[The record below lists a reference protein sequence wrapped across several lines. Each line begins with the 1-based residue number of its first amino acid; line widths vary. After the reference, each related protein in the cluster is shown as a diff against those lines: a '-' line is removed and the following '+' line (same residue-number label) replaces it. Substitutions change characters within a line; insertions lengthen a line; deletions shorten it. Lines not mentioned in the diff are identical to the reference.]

1 MYKFLFKDSEEV
13 FDPIARQKI
22 AEKIYFHQKHWKPL
36 TEYFGSSLFAQ
47 PGMEHMYLFGDGL
60 YVLQDRNDINQ
71 EVQEILDT
79 EFSELIYTPVLE
91 TIKEMFGIGVN
102 EVSYYEDLPLPGFHI
117 YRGSLRGNDIGL
129 TTTRPYHTD
138 DNLRFYKPEAD
149 RNNIYS
155 FAIPIILPECG
166 ACLDWLGDA
175 PDYFSHNYE
184 LGVMS
189 MWHGM
194 VKHRLGAKPP
204 AEGDRITLQGH
215 VYVNANDG
223 ILKVYF

>member
-1 MYKFLFKDSEEV
+1 MYKFLFKDSAEV
-13 FDPIARQKI
+13 FNPLARQKI

-36 TEYFGSSLFAQ
+36 TEYFGSTLFAQ

-60 YVLQDRNDINQ
+60 YVLQDKNEINQ
-71 EVQEILDT
+71 EVQEILDS

-129 TTTRPYHTD
+129 TKTRPYHTD

-149 RNNIYS
+149 RNNIFS

-166 ACLDWLGDA
+166 ACLDWLGDS

>member
-117 YRGSLRGNDIGL
+117 YRGNDIGL

>member
-1 MYKFLFKDSEEV
+1 MYKFLFKDSAEV

-22 AEKIYFHQKHWKPL
+22 AEKIYFHEKHWKPL
-36 TEYFGSSLFAQ
+36 TEYFGSTLFAQ

-60 YVLQDRNDINQ
+60 YVLQDRNEINQ

-117 YRGSLRGNDIGL
+117 YRGNDIGL

>member
-1 MYKFLFKDSEEV
+1 MYKFLFKDSAEV

-22 AEKIYFHQKHWKPL
+22 AEKIYFHEKHWKPL
-36 TEYFGSSLFAQ
+36 TEYFGSTLFAQ
-47 PGMEHMYLFGDGL
+47 PGMEHMYLLGDGL
-60 YVLQDRNDINQ
+60 YVLQDRNEINQ

-117 YRGSLRGNDIGL
+117 YRGNDIGL
-129 TTTRPYHTD
+129 TPTRPYHTD

>member
-1 MYKFLFKDSEEV
+1 LYKFLFKDSAEV

-22 AEKIYFHQKHWKPL
+22 AEKIYFHQKHWKTL
-36 TEYFGSSLFAQ
+36 GEYFGSTLFTQ

-60 YVLQDRNDINQ
+60 YVLQDKNEINQ

-117 YRGSLRGNDIGL
+117 YRGNDIGL

>member
-1 MYKFLFKDSEEV
+1 MYKFLFKDSAEV
-13 FDPIARQKI
+13 FNPLARQKI

-36 TEYFGSSLFAQ
+36 TEYFGSTLFAQ
-47 PGMEHMYLFGDGL
+47 PGMEHMYLLGDGL
-60 YVLQDRNDINQ
+60 YVLQDRNEINQ

-117 YRGSLRGNDIGL
+117 YRGNDIGL

-138 DNLRFYKPEAD
+138 NNLRFYKPEAD

-166 ACLDWLGDA
+166 ACLDWLGDSSE
-175 PDYFSHNYE
+175 YFIHNYE

-194 VKHRLGAKPP
+194 VKHRIGAKPP
-204 AEGDRITLQGH
+204 TDEDRITLQGH
-215 VYVNANDG
+215 VYVNEKDG

>member
-1 MYKFLFKDSEEV
+1 MYKFLFKDSAEV

-22 AEKIYFHQKHWKPL
+22 AEKIYFHEKHWKPL
-36 TEYFGSSLFAQ
+36 TEYFGSTLFAQ
-47 PGMEHMYLFGDGL
+47 PGMEHMYLLGDGL
-60 YVLQDRNDINQ
+60 YVLQDRNEINQ

-117 YRGSLRGNDIGL
+117 YRGNDIGL

-194 VKHRLGAKPP
+194 VKHRLGAQPP

>member
-1 MYKFLFKDSEEV
+1 MYKFLFKDSAEV
-13 FDPIARQKI
+13 FNPIARQKI
-22 AEKIYFHQKHWKPL
+22 AEKIYFHQKHWKTL
-36 TEYFGSSLFAQ
+36 GEYFGSTLFTQ

>member
-47 PGMEHMYLFGDGL
+47 PGMEHMYLLGDGL
-60 YVLQDRNDINQ
+60 YVLQDRNEINQ

-117 YRGSLRGNDIGL
+117 YRGNDIGL

-223 ILKVYF
+223 LLKVYF

>member
-1 MYKFLFKDSEEV
+1 MYKFLFKDSGEV

-22 AEKIYFHQKHWKPL
+22 AEKVYFHKQHWKPL
-36 TEYFGSSLFAQ
+36 SHYFESQFFLQ

-60 YVLQDRNDINQ
+60 YVLQDKNSIDQN
-71 EVQEILDT
+71 VQEILDT
-79 EFSELIYTPVLE
+79 EFTELIYTPILE

-102 EVSYYEDLPLPGFHI
+102 EVSYWKDLPLPGFHC
-117 YRGSLRGNDIGL
+117 YLGNEIGL

-138 DNLRFYKPEAD
+138 DNLRFYKPETI
-149 RNNIYS
+149 RENIFY
-155 FAIPIILPECG
+155 FTIPILLPECG
-166 ACLDWLGDA
+166 ACLDWLGDSSE
-175 PDYFSHNYE
+175 YFIHNYE

-194 VKHRLGAKPP
+194 VKHRIGAKPP
-204 AEGDRITLQGH
+204 TDEDRITLQGH
-215 VYVNANDG
+215 VYVNEKDG

>member
-1 MYKFLFKDSEEV
+1 MYKFLFKDSAEV

-22 AEKIYFHQKHWKPL
+22 AEKIYFHQKHWKTL
-36 TEYFGSSLFAQ
+36 GEYFGSTLFTQ
-47 PGMEHMYLFGDGL
+47 PGMEHMYLLGDGL
-60 YVLQDRNDINQ
+60 YVLQDRNEINQ

-117 YRGSLRGNDIGL
+117 YRGNDIGL

>member
-1 MYKFLFKDSEEV
+1 LYKFLFKDSAEV

-22 AEKIYFHQKHWKPL
+22 AEKIYFHEKHWKPL
-36 TEYFGSSLFAQ
+36 TEYFGSTLFAQ
-47 PGMEHMYLFGDGL
+47 PGMEHMYLLGDGL
-60 YVLQDRNDINQ
+60 YVLQDRNEINQ

-117 YRGSLRGNDIGL
+117 YRGNDIGL

>member
-1 MYKFLFKDSEEV
+1 LYKFLFKDSEEV

-36 TEYFGSSLFAQ
+36 TEYFGSSLFTQ

-60 YVLQDRNDINQ
+60 YVLQDKNQ
-71 EVQEILDT
+71 IDLEVQEILDT
-79 EFSELIYTPVLE
+79 EFSELIYTPVLK
-91 TIKEMFGIGVN
+91 TIKDMFGIGVN
-102 EVSYYEDLPLPGFHI
+102 EVSYYKDLPLPGFHI
-117 YRGSLRGNDIGL
+117 YKGNEIGL
-129 TTTRPYHTD
+129 TKLRPYHVD

-149 RNNIYS
+149 KNNIFS

-166 ACLDWLGDA
+166 ACLDWLGDSS
-175 PDYFSHNYE
+175 DYFSHNYE

-194 VKHRLGAKPP
+194 VKHRIGAQPP
-204 AEGDRITLQGH
+204 DDGDRITLQGH
-215 VYVNANDG
+215 VYVNAKDG

>member
-1 MYKFLFKDSEEV
+1 MYKFLFKDSAEV

-22 AEKIYFHQKHWKPL
+22 AEKIYFHEKHWKPL
-36 TEYFGSSLFAQ
+36 TEYFGSTLFAQ
-47 PGMEHMYLFGDGL
+47 PGMEHMYLLGDGL
-60 YVLQDRNDINQ
+60 YVLQDRNEINQ
-71 EVQEILDT
+71 EVQEILDA

-117 YRGSLRGNDIGL
+117 YRGNDIGL

>member
-1 MYKFLFKDSEEV
+1 MYKFLFKDSAEV
-13 FDPIARQKI
+13 FNPIARQKI

-36 TEYFGSSLFAQ
+36 TEYFGNTLFAQ

-166 ACLDWLGDA
+166 ACLDWLGDSSE
-175 PDYFSHNYE
+175 YFIHNYE

-194 VKHRLGAKPP
+194 VKHRIGAKPP
-204 AEGDRITLQGH
+204 TDEDRITLQGH
-215 VYVNANDG
+215 VYVNEKDG

>member
-1 MYKFLFKDSEEV
+1 MYKFLFKDSAEV
-13 FDPIARQKI
+13 FNPIARQKI
-22 AEKIYFHQKHWKPL
+22 AEKVYYHEKYWKPL
-36 TEYFGSSLFAQ
+36 SDFLGVGTQA
-47 PGMEHMYLFGDGL
+47 GMEHMYLLGDGL
-60 YVLQDRNDINQ
+60 YILQENKEFD
-71 EVQEILDT
+71 QEIQELLDT

-117 YRGSLRGNDIGL
+117 YRGNDIGL

>member
-1 MYKFLFKDSEEV
+1 MYKFLFKDSAEV

-22 AEKIYFHQKHWKPL
+22 AEKIYFHQKHWKTL
-36 TEYFGSSLFAQ
+36 GEYFGSTLFTQ

-60 YVLQDRNDINQ
+60 YVLQDKNEINQ

>member
-1 MYKFLFKDSEEV
+1 MYKFLFKDSAEV

-22 AEKIYFHQKHWKPL
+22 AEKIYFHQKHWKTL
-36 TEYFGSSLFAQ
+36 GEYFGSTLFTQ

-60 YVLQDRNDINQ
+60 YVLQDKNEINQ

-117 YRGSLRGNDIGL
+117 YRGNDIGL

>member
-1 MYKFLFKDSEEV
+1 MYKFLFKDSAEV

-22 AEKIYFHQKHWKPL
+22 AEKIYFHQKHWKTL
-36 TEYFGSSLFAQ
+36 GEYFGSTLFTQ

-117 YRGSLRGNDIGL
+117 YRGNDIGL

>member
-1 MYKFLFKDSEEV
+1 MYKFLFKDSAEV

-22 AEKIYFHQKHWKPL
+22 AEKIYFHEKHWKPL
-36 TEYFGSSLFAQ
+36 TEYFGSTLFAQ
-47 PGMEHMYLFGDGL
+47 PGMEHMYLLGDGL
-60 YVLQDRNDINQ
+60 YVLQDRNEINQ

-117 YRGSLRGNDIGL
+117 YRGNDIGL

>member
-1 MYKFLFKDSEEV
+1 MYKFLFKDSAEV

-22 AEKIYFHQKHWKPL
+22 AEKIYFHEKHWKPL
-36 TEYFGSSLFAQ
+36 TEYFGSTLFAQ
-47 PGMEHMYLFGDGL
+47 PGMEHMYLLGDGL
-60 YVLQDRNDINQ
+60 YVLQDRNEINQ

-117 YRGSLRGNDIGL
+117 YRGNDIGL

-215 VYVNANDG
+215 VYVNAKDG

>member
-1 MYKFLFKDSEEV
+1 MYKFLFKDSAEV

-22 AEKIYFHQKHWKPL
+22 AEKIYFHEKHWKPL
-36 TEYFGSSLFAQ
+36 TEYFGSTLFAQ
-47 PGMEHMYLFGDGL
+47 PGMEHMYLLGDGL
-60 YVLQDRNDINQ
+60 YVLQDRNEINQ

-117 YRGSLRGNDIGL
+117 YRGNDIGL

-204 AEGDRITLQGH
+204 AEEDRITLQGH

>member
-1 MYKFLFKDSEEV
+1 MYKFLFKDSAEV
-13 FDPIARQKI
+13 FNPIARQKI
-22 AEKIYFHQKHWKPL
+22 AEKIYFHQKHWKTL
-36 TEYFGSSLFAQ
+36 GEYFGSTLFTQ

-60 YVLQDRNDINQ
+60 YVLQDKNEINQ

-117 YRGSLRGNDIGL
+117 YRGNDIGL

>member
-22 AEKIYFHQKHWKPL
+22 AEKIYFHQKHWKTL
-36 TEYFGSSLFAQ
+36 GEYFGSTLFTQ

-60 YVLQDRNDINQ
+60 YVLQDKNEINQ

>member
-1 MYKFLFKDSEEV
+1 MYKFLFKDSAEV
-13 FDPIARQKI
+13 FNPIARQKI
-22 AEKIYFHQKHWKPL
+22 AEKIYFHQKHWKTL
-36 TEYFGSSLFAQ
+36 GEYFGSTLFTQ

-117 YRGSLRGNDIGL
+117 YRGNDIGL